1 MSDDQFDLPEELAA
15 LALKDFG
22 ETKERRSAA
31 LLELRAR
38 IEALPEPSDRL
49 SDTSDANI
57 IRFLRASTI
66 LPRCRTPSPRFILI
80 YKNKPRTWVFS

>member
-1 MSDDQFDLPEELAA
+1 MSEDQFNLPEELAA

-38 IEALPEPSDRL
+38 IEALPESDRL
-49 SDTSDANI
+49 ADRSHANI
-57 IRFLRASTI
+57 IRFIRSRKYDITKALES
-66 LPRCRTPSPRFILI
+66 
-80 YKNKPRTWVFS
+80 